1 MDGLNLTASACDCG
15 SVCQQSWSQ
24 YLLLC
29 RNHCILYQL
38 HPSLLAVLGIVWCRV
53 RTEAEA
59 LTIRLDATPS
69 GLQVPHLHHPPFYAK
84 CPFCHN
90 PANLSWLG
98 TGTKYCWLTYT
109 AIILKYCVILKYIL
123 KWLIGV

>member
-15 SVCQQSWSQ
+15 SVCQLSWSQ

-38 HPSLLAVLGIVWCRV
+38 HPSLLAILGIVWCRV

-69 GLQVPHLHHPPFYAK
+69 GLQVPPSPSSPILCQVPFLPQP
-84 CPFCHN
+84 CQF
-90 PANLSWLG
+90 
-98 TGTKYCWLTYT
+98 
-109 AIILKYCVILKYIL
+109 ILAWDRHQILLAYIHCSHSEIL
-123 KWLIGV
+123 CDT